1 MADEQTKLGIK
12 LEADIGNYDAGIS
25 RVISS
30 AGTADSALL
39 SLENAANKANDALS
53 NIHPTV
59 DVKVDANIDSS
70 LLALD
75 KLDDKPIEP
84 TINPK
89 TDEASGGIFD
99 ILKKIAIVGVAFKI
113 IMNVAGTILDVFDKL
128 KDFTVQPIIDVQD
141 ALSGFQAQTGIELTQ
156 KQLDHLTDTINN
168 DFVQGLGKSRDE
180 VASLVTEAAK
190 LGIDAQLEDATSAAL
205 KFTQVFV
212 DEDPNEVLKAMNTLV
227 STGLVTNFQEAGDLL
242 TAAFQNGDDKGG
254 DLLQTINK
262 NSIAAVGLGLTGKQF
277 LSLIDTGL
285 KGNIENAQG
294 VTEALD
300 NMKQKITEAGTDAK
314 NNTNVAL
321 KLLGLENPAK
331 SGKAISGEYIQSII
345 DGIREYKPAK
355 GSMTQEELAAALFGP
370 ETAKKGIAGLLDL
383 NVSDDAFANT
393 KGAADKAAA
402 HVNESFTKEMDT
414 FFRYVQGEAVDF
426 MSSEQI
432 DMPGKIETL
441 KAQLKSAMDVLKSG
455 GTLGEALEVGFKIQG
470 VDEFINKLQSSI
482 GNFVI
487 ELLRMIASIQDF
499 LGKDSS
505 GTKRE
510 VARLGREQLAYDL
523 KVTNPED
530 ITSVVKTAVERGV
543 SEGDISTAMGRSIDE
558 LIKSGDLDKAKT
570 LITQLDTV
578 TNKPAFMP
586 GANLGGGMFED
597 RVKQM
602 VEELN
607 TGKPVSESL
616 ETMQDWIKSGTIIKT
631 SLTVD
636 SDDWKTQLD
645 KATEK
650 AKSSFSDA
658 MSSGDFLSA
667 ERLAKGLGDP
677 DSILKVL
684 NASLRVGKLDIAQA
698 AINDLGDNKDALNTA
713 LSTIMMS
720 EHINIPLAQSI
731 AAQIGDPDVQKSVD
745 DFAKSTGEN
754 LNDALKR
761 GNVGTAI
768 DLSAMLGDDEMIK
781 KIARD
786 NADIYQKAYQEA
798 ITKGDKPAATKIGG
812 ALGIDPKQIAKDISA
827 SIRDTTTSVS
837 NMSTS
842 DLQKI
847 IDSHGK
853 DIKGGLDDIAKS
865 ADTNQKKFTKSVGSM
880 SDSMTEAA
888 YGHSIV
894 PDLQDIKDTAD
905 TTIPGVIVWIDTL
918 TGSLTGLGN
927 VTPILQSV
935 NDQLSQLSS
944 NAKTATDSVNGIPKS
959 VGPKPEEH
967 AAGGVADG
975 WSWVGEQGP
984 ELVNAN
990 PAMAVLNNQTSQNLM
1005 AAITGAAGKQVSP
1018 SSSTHNKVTVINN
1031 VQSNAQASRVGYELG
1046 RELRG

>member
-30 AGTADSALL
+30 AGGVDTALSSVVDSA
-39 SLENAANKANDALS
+39 NRANDALNS
-53 NIHPTV
+53 IHPNV
-59 DVKVDANIDSS
+59 DVKVDANIDPAIANLS
-70 LLALD
+70 

-99 ILKKIAIVGVAFKI
+99 ILKKIAIVGVAFKV

-141 ALSGFQAQTGIELTQ
+141 ALAGFQAQTGIELTQ

-212 DEDPNEVLKAMNTLV
+212 DEDPTEVLKAMNTLV

-242 TAAFQNGDDKGG
+242 TTAFQNGDDKGG

-355 GSMTQEELAAALFGP
+355 GGMSQEELAAALFGP

-414 FFRYVQGEAVDF
+414 FFRYVQGEAVNF

-470 VDEFINKLQSSI
+470 VDEFINKLQASI
-482 GNFVI
+482 GNFII
-487 ELLRMIASIQDF
+487 ELLRLIASIQDF

-510 VARLGREQLAYDL
+510 EARLAKGQLAYDL
-523 KVTNPED
+523 KISNPDEVKD
-530 ITSVVKTAVERGV
+530 LVKTALDRGV
-543 SEGDISTAMGRSIDE
+543 SEADVNRAIGTGVGEM
-558 LIKSGDLDKAKT
+558 IKSGDIDKAQKLLT
-570 LITQLDTV
+570 EVKDLTA
-578 TNKPAFMP
+578 NPKFMA

-597 RVKQM
+597 RVKATVDALQKGQD
-602 VEELN
+602 
-607 TGKPVSESL
+607 TGESAD
-616 ETMQDWIKSGTIIKT
+616 TINDWIKNGVIIKSSVNMDT
-631 SLTVD
+631 TE
-636 SDDWKTQLD
+636 LD
-645 KATEK
+645 KQLELATDK
-650 AKSSFSDA
+650 AKSAFNDA
-658 MSSGDFLSA
+658 MSGGDFLSA

-677 DSILKVL
+677 DKLLSVI
-684 NASLRVGKLDIAQA
+684 NASLQQGKLDIAQA

-713 LSTIMMS
+713 LSTMMMG

-761 GNVGTAI
+761 GNAGMAI
-768 DLSAMLGDDEMIK
+768 DLSAMLGGDEMVK
-781 KIARD
+781 KLARD
-786 NADIYQKAYQEA
+786 NADTYQKAYQDA
-798 ITKGDKPAATKIGG
+798 LVRSDKQGATKIGN
-812 ALGIDPKQIAKDISA
+812 AIGIDPKQIAKDISSA
-827 SIRDTTTSVS
+827 IRDTTTSVS

-847 IDSHGK
+847 VDSHGR

-894 PDLQDIKDTAD
+894 PDLKDIKDTAD
-905 TTIPGVIVWIDTL
+905 TTIPSVIVWIDTL

-1005 AAITGAAGKQVSP
+1005 AAITGAAGKQISP
-1018 SSSTHNKVTVINN
+1018 SNNTHNKVTVINN